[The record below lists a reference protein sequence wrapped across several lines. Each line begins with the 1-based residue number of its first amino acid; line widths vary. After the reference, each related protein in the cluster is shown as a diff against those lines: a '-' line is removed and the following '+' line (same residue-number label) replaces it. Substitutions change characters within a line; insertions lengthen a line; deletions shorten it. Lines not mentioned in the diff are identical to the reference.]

1 MPTCVGTIMI
11 WSREIEMIVI
21 GIRDVNTEVP
31 TVSTG
36 IDGAVEILCLHKASI
51 LPAAKH
57 PAEIVISYIQII
69 IITIERPLIAIQYII
84 HQIAYAGNEIIID
97 FIHIIVLLGVQIQLI
112 SHFIGEETGFLTYF
126 AITHSVRA
134 CTANSSTQSGKQDK

>member
-1 MPTCVGTIMI
+1 MEDMILATKKGRKTYVAGKYISVIAAIIMCTIVPTCVGTIMI

-57 PAEIVISYIQII
+57 Q
-69 IITIERPLIAIQYII
+69 R
-84 HQIAYAGNEIIID
+84 
-97 FIHIIVLLGVQIQLI
+97 
-112 SHFIGEETGFLTYF
+112 
-126 AITHSVRA
+126 R
-134 CTANSSTQSGKQDK
+134 SSFRTSR